1 MQQKPCG
8 KEAAFSKIKTF
19 LVGGIQSDDHM
30 TEAFHKTGNH
40 GKSPSYMTVTGLE
53 PRTT

>member
-19 LVGGIQSDDHM
+19 LVGGIQSDEYDR
-30 TEAFHKTGNH
+30 GV
-40 GKSPSYMTVTGLE
+40 S
-53 PRTT
+53 

>member
-8 KEAAFSKIKTF
+8 KETAFSKIKTF

-30 TEAFHKTGNH
+30 TEAFHRPDKH
-40 GKSPSYMTVTGLE
+40 GKSPS
-53 PRTT
+53 